1 MDHQTPSNGTKELR
15 SSCLIN
21 GQLRTY
27 VIFVYGAAIEGTVAV
42 DNPFVAI
49 AAIAGGGIAE
59 VSDVVVQVVVAVL
72 VVCRGS

>member
-1 MDHQTPSNGTKELR
+1 M
-15 SSCLIN
+15 
-21 GQLRTY
+21 Y